1 MVAYQQ
7 FVQHVLLHVVG
18 HGRMTRMGKTSSKN
32 DRLTFNKAVSISD
45 EAFAYMVIDDRWLL
59 WKEIAEYRFKND
71 GKNTSNGDE
80 DDQRK
85 MKPLPGENVING
97 TKGKWSGD
105 NKTRFSMFGKYAP
118 GRRGFNTNF
127 ATSVHVHYCR
137 KIKKHRKNNPQFRI
151 NIREWYSQKVV
162 VGIRKRPR
170 ASVEEKMTFV
180 RAWCA
185 KDENYSDDESN

>member
-1 MVAYQQ
+1 
-7 FVQHVLLHVVG
+7 
-18 HGRMTRMGKTSSKN
+18 MTRMGKTSNRN

-59 WKEIAEYRFKND
+59 WKEIAESRLKND
-71 GKNTSNGDE
+71 GEHTITGDE

-85 MKPLPGENVING
+85 VKPLPGEDVNNG
-97 TKGKWSGD
+97 TRGKWSGD

-118 GRRGFNTNF
+118 GRRGFNSNF

-137 KIKKHRKNNPQFRI
+137 KIKNHRKKYPQFRI
-151 NIREWYSQKVV
+151 DIREWYSQNVV

-170 ASVEEKMTFV
+170 DSVEEKTTYV
-180 RAWCA
+180 KGWCA
-185 KDENYSDDESN
+185 MDEEDSDGESS